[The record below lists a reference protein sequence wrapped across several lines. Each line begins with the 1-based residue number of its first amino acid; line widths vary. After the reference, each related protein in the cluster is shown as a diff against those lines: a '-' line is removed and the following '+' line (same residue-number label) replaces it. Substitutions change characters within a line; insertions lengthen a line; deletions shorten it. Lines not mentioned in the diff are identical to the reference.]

1 MCHCRLYNS
10 EIKSHENIRLF
21 MTIADSEEENIKVAV
36 VANILSCEYVAN
48 IGCNLLKEKK

>member
-1 MCHCRLYNS
+1 
-10 EIKSHENIRLF
+10 
-21 MTIADSEEENIKVAV
+21 MTIADSEDENIKIAV